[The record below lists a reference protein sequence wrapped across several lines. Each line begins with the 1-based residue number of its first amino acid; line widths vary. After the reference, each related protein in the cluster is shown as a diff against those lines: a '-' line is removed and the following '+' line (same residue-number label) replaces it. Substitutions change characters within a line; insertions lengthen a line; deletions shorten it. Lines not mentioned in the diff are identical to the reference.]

1 MSGVVETD
9 KGYYVIRLDS
19 EFDQKAT
26 DEKKDEII
34 GQRQQELYQKVC
46 DEYTSDFKFDIDKKV
61 WKQVKFEDV
70 YKRQHIENCIV
81 ESRGTLNA
89 NTYYCG
95 DNGVKVVVEHNERY
109 VF

>member
-1 MSGVVETD
+1 MRQKAQALAAVKPEELESKAEEAGLTVAQDSYGSAKDENSSLDKKVLKAADKLKANEMSGVVETD

-46 DEYTSDFKFDIDKKV
+46 DEYTRRF
-61 WKQVKFEDV
+61 
-70 YKRQHIENCIV
+70 
-81 ESRGTLNA
+81 
-89 NTYYCG
+89 
-95 DNGVKVVVEHNERY
+95 
-109 VF
+109 

>member
-46 DEYTSDFKFDIDKKV
+46 DEYTSDFKFDIDKKSGNRSNLIIIS
-61 WKQVKFEDV
+61 KQRRPQ
-70 YKRQHIENCIV
+70 RQNRIRMH
-81 ESRGTLNA
+81 
-89 NTYYCG
+89 
-95 DNGVKVVVEHNERY
+95 
-109 VF
+109 

>member
-1 MSGVVETD
+1 MKSGVVETD

-61 WKQVKFEDV
+61 WKQVKF
-70 YKRQHIENCIV
+70 
-81 ESRGTLNA
+81 
-89 NTYYCG
+89 
-95 DNGVKVVVEHNERY
+95 DNHFKAKETTETKQD
-109 VF
+109 